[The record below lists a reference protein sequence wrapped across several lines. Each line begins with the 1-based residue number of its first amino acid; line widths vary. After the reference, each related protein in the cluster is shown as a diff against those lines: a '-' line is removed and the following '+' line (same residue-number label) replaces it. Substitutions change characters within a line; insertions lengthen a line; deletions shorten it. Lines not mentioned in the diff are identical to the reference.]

1 MIRNLRIMFDVTDVV
16 DDVHG
21 VVDDTARP
29 PRPCCESRRSCYA
42 DGRPPCS
49 DRAASHVP
57 PLSAELTQPYRAG
70 LRLRAQRKAQRSLA
84 RPGLR
89 VRGQMRAR
97 PRAQVTTANKKIS
110 RAGEVAWKQTKR
122 LRQPSKLLA
131 VFGGRRR
138 GAPGLDGEWLSDEGE
153 EAGANR
159 RALLAYGC
167 VHPAGLTG

>member
-1 MIRNLRIMFDVTDVV
+1 
-16 DDVHG
+16 
-21 VVDDTARP
+21 
-29 PRPCCESRRSCYA
+29 
-42 DGRPPCS
+42 
-49 DRAASHVP
+49 
-57 PLSAELTQPYRAG
+57 
-70 LRLRAQRKAQRSLA
+70 
-84 RPGLR
+84 
-89 VRGQMRAR
+89 VREQTRAR

-138 GAPGLDGEWLSDEGE
+138 GAPGADGEWLSDEGE

-167 VHPAGLTG
+167 ERPAGRAG